1 MSVLSAL
8 RVLHTPPMFLLL
20 ALVLLVA
27 SAPLVSAL
35 SEQVETPCQCSFTSA
50 DPPGCVAYG
59 QLGDGN
65 LIPWAVASQECL
77 DLYKIKDEAIDSDL
91 LESIFPNPDGS
102 NGSTSGFVN
111 FLRFEDGSV
120 ASSIKAG
127 FPRFYEESDTMAGKM
142 EVKDAIVVDGET
154 ITCSSDMGGSQSD
167 CFNAMKIYFASEPG
181 ASEMAG
187 VGQQLYN
194 AAAASREKEQ
204 SAVRIRLCMEG
215 GAPECGATSEMVLQK
230 MEENKDKFCSA
241 FGLGPEPY
249 DYPRCFGGGSG
260 SAGTSAGGDDTSP
273 AASAKI
279 GGAALLIFVGLSCTS
294 AILM

>member
-1 MSVLSAL
+1 
-8 RVLHTPPMFLLL
+8 MFLLL
-20 ALVLLVA
+20 ALVLA

-127 FPRFYEESDTMAGKM
+127 FPQFYEESDTMAGKM

-167 CFNAMKIYFASEPG
+167 CFNAMKVYFASEPG

-194 AAAASREKEQ
+194 AAAVSREKEQ
-204 SAVRIRLCMEG
+204 SVVRIRLCMEG
-215 GAPECGATSEMVLQK
+215 GAPECGAASEMVLKK
-230 MEENKDKFCSA
+230 MEENQDKYCSA

-249 DYPRCFGGGSG
+249 DYPKCLGGGSG
-260 SAGTSAGGDDTSP
+260 SVGVTSVGGDDTSP
-273 AASAKI
+273 AASAEI
-279 GGAALLIFVGLSCTS
+279 GGAAALLIFVGLSSSS
-294 AILM
+294 ANLM

>member
-8 RVLHTPPMFLLL
+8 RVLQTPPMFLLL
-20 ALVLLVA
+20 ALVLA
-27 SAPLVSAL
+27 SAPLSAL

-102 NGSTSGFVN
+102 DGSTSGFVN

-127 FPRFYEESDTMAGKM
+127 FPRFYEESNTMAGKM

-167 CFNAMKIYFASEPG
+167 CFNAMKVYFASEPG
-181 ASEMAG
+181 ASDMAG

-194 AAAASREKEQ
+194 AAAVSREKEQ

-215 GAPECGATSEMVLQK
+215 GAPECGAVGNGAEKNGGKSGQVL
-230 MEENKDKFCSA
+230 
-241 FGLGPEPY
+241 FGLWS
-249 DYPRCFGGGSG
+249 RSR
-260 SAGTSAGGDDTSP
+260 
-273 AASAKI
+273 
-279 GGAALLIFVGLSCTS
+279 ALRLSQV
-294 AILM
+294 LWWW

>member
-8 RVLHTPPMFLLL
+8 RVLQTPPMFLLL
-20 ALVLLVA
+20 ALVLA
-27 SAPLVSAL
+27 SAPLSAL

-102 NGSTSGFVN
+102 DGSTSGFVN

-127 FPRFYEESDTMAGKM
+127 FPRFYEESNTMAGKM

-167 CFNAMKIYFASEPG
+167 CFNAMKVYFASEPG

-194 AAAASREKEQ
+194 AAAVSREKEQ
-204 SAVRIRLCMEG
+204 SVVRIRLCMEG
-215 GAPECGATSEMVLQK
+215 GAPECGAASEMVLKK
-230 MEENKDKFCSA
+230 MEENQDKYCSA

-249 DYPRCFGGGSG
+249 DYPKCFGGGSG
-260 SAGTSAGGDDTSP
+260 STSAGGDDTSP

-279 GGAALLIFVGLSCTS
+279 GGAALLIFVGLSS
-294 AILM
+294 RVVLY

>member
-8 RVLHTPPMFLLL
+8 RVLQTPPMFLLL
-20 ALVLLVA
+20 ALVLA
-27 SAPLVSAL
+27 SAPLSAL

-102 NGSTSGFVN
+102 DGSTSGFVN

-127 FPRFYEESDTMAGKM
+127 FPRFYEESNTMAGKM

-167 CFNAMKIYFASEPG
+167 CFNAMKVYFASEPG

-194 AAAASREKEQ
+194 AAAVSREKEQ

-215 GAPECGATSEMVLQK
+215 GAPECGATSEMVLKK

-249 DYPRCFGGGSG
+249 DYPKCFGGGSG
-260 SAGTSAGGDDTSP
+260 STSAGGDDTSP

-279 GGAALLIFVGLSCTS
+279 GGAALLIFVGLSS
-294 AILM
+294 RVVLY